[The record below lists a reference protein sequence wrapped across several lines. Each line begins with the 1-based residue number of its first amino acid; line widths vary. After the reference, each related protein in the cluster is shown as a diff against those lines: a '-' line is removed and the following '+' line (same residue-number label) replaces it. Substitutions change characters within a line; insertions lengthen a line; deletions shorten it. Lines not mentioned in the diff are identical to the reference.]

1 MSRARLAKLA
11 AIGTAAG
18 FFSALFGV
26 GGGVVIVPLL
36 ILWFAYGE
44 HEATGTSL
52 AAIVVI
58 SALGVA
64 AHGAY
69 GNVSIGKGLLVG
81 LPAMGGVIFGTSLQQ
96 RLSSRAVSLLFACL
110 LVAVALDLVVR

>member
-18 FFSALFGV
+18 AFSALFGV

-36 ILWFAYGE
+36 IFWFGYGE

-58 SALGVA
+58 SAIGVIV
-64 AHGAY
+64 HGAY
-69 GNVSIGKGLLVG
+69 GNVDIAKGMLIGIPAVGGVLVG
-81 LPAMGGVIFGTSLQQ
+81 TSIQQ
-96 RLSSRAVSLLFACL
+96 RLSSRAVSLLFAGL
-110 LVAVALDLVVR
+110 LVAVALDLVIR